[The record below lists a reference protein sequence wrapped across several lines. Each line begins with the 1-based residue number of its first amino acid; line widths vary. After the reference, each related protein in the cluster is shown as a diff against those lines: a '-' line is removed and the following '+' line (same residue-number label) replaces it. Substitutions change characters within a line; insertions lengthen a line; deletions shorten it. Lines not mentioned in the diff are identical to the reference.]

1 MVKLINKSK
10 KVKYTGRR
18 RRLTRNITKKRRSR
32 KYPFPKK
39 YYSGLSGNNKAEQI
53 KELERSRKLYKKGI
67 YISRSKKSSFKSKR
81 SPHLVEFEKKYDVN
95 IANKNAVLKAT
106 GIKPGAQEKI
116 LNKGRGAFYSSGSRP
131 NQSAESWALARLA
144 SVILKHGA
152 YKVDRHVLKEF
163 DCNNIKPPVKQ
174 AGGKSKSR
182 NEKKK
187 IKKVISCKKITDKN
201 EYKFNKC
208 RRNFDGKL
216 FDLPR
221 RFSRSKCVKPRG
233 FTMKSSCAP
242 YLKK

>member
-1 MVKLINKSK
+1 MVKLKNKSQ
-10 KVKYTGRR
+10 KVKYTAKKGRQSR
-18 RRLTRNITKKRRSR
+18 TITKKRKSR
-32 KYPFPKK
+32 KYSFPTK
-39 YYSGLSGNNKAEQI
+39 YYSGLSDNNKAEQL

-67 YISRSKKSSFKSKR
+67 YVSRSKKSSFKSKR

-95 IANKNAVLKAT
+95 IANKNAVFKAT
-106 GIKPGAQEKI
+106 GIKPKAQEKI

-163 DCNNIKPPVKQ
+163 DCNNIKPPGKQ
-174 AGGKSKSR
+174 AGGSKSKNIKR
-182 NEKKK
+182 KF
-187 IKKVISCKKITDKN
+187 KKVISCKKITDQN
-201 EYKFNKC
+201 EHKFKKC
-208 RRNFDGKL
+208 RRDFDGKI

-221 RFSRSKCVKPRG
+221 RFPRSKCGNPRG

-242 YLKK
+242 YFKK